1 MEACSPTE
9 AVPQS
14 DQELILQRARWEDAM
29 DLRQA
34 GYDELARRVEG
45 GEMDDAPEVR
55 RYVGMFT
62 NDDGTCVDGIIWR

>member
-1 MEACSPTE
+1 MTGAIPR
-9 AVPQS
+9 S
-14 DQELILQRARWEDAM
+14 DHELILERARWEVAM

-34 GYDELARRVEG
+34 GYDELARQVEG

-62 NDDGTCVDGIIWR
+62 KGDGTCVDGIIWC